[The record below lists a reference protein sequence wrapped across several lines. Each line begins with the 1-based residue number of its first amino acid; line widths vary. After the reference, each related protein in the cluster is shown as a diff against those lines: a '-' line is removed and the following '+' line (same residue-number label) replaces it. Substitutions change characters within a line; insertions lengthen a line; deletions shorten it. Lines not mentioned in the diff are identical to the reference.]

1 MKKVYLH
8 AKNRSNA
15 TWKPATSKPTKM
27 LINKTEPKVEKKTE
41 GRRIEN
47 VQRVDPELVHA
58 QRVAFNEKHFG
69 CKKFYHQNG
78 KKTWIV
84 PVSKKETPAVTI
96 KRIMQILVPSNFY
109 YVTDRTRKKTICKRD
124 YRHAVIS
131 SEEVEANI
139 VAHGENA
146 AKEMLLK
153 AGIDKDHIMI
163 NKNVCYVTLHKQ
175 VSEEKI
181 KNLFPT
187 LHMRVFKVKN

>member
-15 TWKPATSKPTKM
+15 TWKPATSKPTKT
-27 LINKTEPKVEKKTE
+27 LIHKIAPKVEKKTE

-78 KKTWIV
+78 EKTWIV
-84 PVSKKETPAVTI
+84 PVTKKTTPAIAV

-109 YVTDRTRKKTICKRD
+109 CITDRTRKKTICKRD
-124 YRHAVIS
+124 CRHAVIS
-131 SEEVEANI
+131 TEEVKANI

-146 AKEMLLK
+146 AREMLLK
-153 AGIDKDHIMI
+153 AGIDKDCIMT

-181 KNLFPT
+181 INLFPT
-187 LHMRVFKVKN
+187 LHTRVFKVKN

>member
-15 TWKPATSKPTKM
+15 TWKPATSKPTKT
-27 LINKTEPKVEKKTE
+27 LVNKTTPKVEKKTE

-47 VQRVDPELVHA
+47 VHRIDPELVHA
-58 QRVAFNEKHFG
+58 HRVMFNEKHFG

-78 KKTWIV
+78 EKTWIV

-109 YVTDRTRKKTICKRD
+109 CVTDRTRKKTICKRD

-131 SEEVEANI
+131 PEEVDANI

-153 AGIDKDHIMI
+153 AGIDKDYIMTK
-163 NKNVCYVTLHKQ
+163 KNVCYVTLHKQ

-181 KNLFPT
+181 RNLFPT